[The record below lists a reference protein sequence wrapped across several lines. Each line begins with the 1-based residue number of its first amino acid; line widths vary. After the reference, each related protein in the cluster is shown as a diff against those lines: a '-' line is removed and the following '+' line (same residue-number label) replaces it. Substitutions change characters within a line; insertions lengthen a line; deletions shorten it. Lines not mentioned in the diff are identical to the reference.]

1 VSFISNTCS
10 ALLVVRNLPLNPL
23 KGVRGVRHRPAAGS
37 IVLAIALLGCNPA
50 ESPAA
55 DNAGIPEAGGTYSA
69 TGEVTEVSDGSVT
82 INHQPVP
89 ALGWPAMTMTFK
101 APDSAMTAGLQTG
114 AHVEFSFRPEGA
126 DNVLTEVKQQ

>member
-1 VSFISNTCS
+1 M
-10 ALLVVRNLPLNPL
+10 L
-23 KGVRGVRHRPAAGS
+23 RHRPAAGS
-37 IVLAIALLGCNPA
+37 IVLAIALSGCNPA

-55 DNAGIPEAGGTYSA
+55 AEAGGTYSA
-69 TGEVTEVSDGSVT
+69 TGEVTDVSDGSVT

-126 DNVLTEVKQQ
+126 DNVLTEVKRQ

>member
-1 VSFISNTCS
+1 M
-10 ALLVVRNLPLNPL
+10 
-23 KGVRGVRHRPAAGS
+23 RHRMAAGS
-37 IVLAIALLGCNPA
+37 IVLAIALLGCNPV
-50 ESPAA
+50 ENAA
-55 DNAGIPEAGGTYSA
+55 NYNSGTPEAGGTYSA

-89 ALGWPAMTMTFK
+89 ALGWPAMTMIFK

-126 DNVLTEVKQQ
+126 DNVLTEVKRQ